1 MSYLINTSLISSSMH
16 YFLMP
21 YHSSFHSL
29 SLIGMCFLTFNLS
42 HHTTLHDMITGIVY
56 KSKDE
61 KAYRNLVDIC
71 FAFMKHDGYKA
82 GQLMIDGSRH
92 TETKV
97 ARHPIKTPYQYTLE
111 CPIAYSL
118 MQFLTHSLTHSLI
131 ALANKTSHTPTSI
144 YYTHVVPSSHPS
156 H

>member
-1 MSYLINTSLISSSMH
+1 MLV
-16 YFLMP
+16 
-21 YHSSFHSL
+21 
-29 SLIGMCFLTFNLS
+29 
-42 HHTTLHDMITGIVY
+42 GIVY

-97 ARHPIKTPYQYTLE
+97 ARHPLNTPYQYTLSMY
-111 CPIAYSL
+111 P
-118 MQFLTHSLTHSLI
+118 T
-131 ALANKTSHTPTSI
+131 NTP
-144 YYTHVVPSSHPS
+144 YYD
-156 H
+156 